1 MQSTD
6 IVLALIVRGGGLANA
21 GIQQFHFNDPPD
33 LFNKGN
39 GIIPVNCT
47 KIEYLSNRKKIESV
61 KSVRTVLKSDCID
74 GKKALY

>member
-1 MQSTD
+1 MQAFSNFISMTP
-6 IVLALIVRGGGLANA
+6 L
-21 GIQQFHFNDPPD
+21 PPKATFEKIFID

-74 GKKALY
+74 GKKSTVLTFSLY